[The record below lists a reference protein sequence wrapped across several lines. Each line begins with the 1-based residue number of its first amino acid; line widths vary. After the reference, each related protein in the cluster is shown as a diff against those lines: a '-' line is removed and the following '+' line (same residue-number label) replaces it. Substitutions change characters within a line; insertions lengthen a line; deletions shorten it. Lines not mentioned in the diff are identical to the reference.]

1 MAEFE
6 TPSTFQQER
15 VEPTE
20 IEKLATR
27 LENYTI
33 PIKPNTVNAIKAIME
48 LGLSNGMFKADDLDA
63 IITIR
68 EETNKG
74 IIEYQTQ
81 MKRGQEQFAMLQAKE
96 VENQQIALNEQR
108 AKEVQLV
115 IDERILRK
123 QTENRLAQ
131 MEAVLAKQ
139 GLSIDLDGDG
149 VIGLPTGQVEDTLTT
164 SEKQQVADMLAQSR
178 AAVDSVPYEHRMPVP
193 PVETVA
199 PVETLLP
206 PVEPTGQPGP
216 AFKLARMMNPV
227 TEPSPS
233 EEMQAELEPIST
245 DPEFVEK
252 IVEPELPEVLPVTLP
267 SKEDAKKSFAEFTSS
282 TEDEGYSP
290 NAIISGTTSEEFFA
304 ETKLAEEV
312 EEAEQIDDAQ
322 IEAELAELL
331 TDLPKVTEEPST
343 LLSTGSVPQSET
355 TAPFLTGGNAP
366 NLNGVIGN
374 APNIK
379 AQLTEDEPTLDIG
392 YEQPVI
398 GEDDVVLK
406 QDNIRTIENYEETEE
421 EFDEITIPN
430 KGDLMKMTKSEIEA
444 VSITLGFEVSTKT
457 TKAKMIEAFEEKAL
471 VLIAELT
478 GSDEF
483 VSAVESD
490 EADSDGDS
498 NSRDGGYF

>member
-6 TPSTFQQER
+6 TPSTFEQER

-48 LGLSNGMFKADDLDA
+48 LGLSKGMFKADDLDA

-81 MKRGQEQFAMLQAKE
+81 VKRAQEQFAILQAKE
-96 VENQQIALNEQR
+96 VETRQIALNEQR

-115 IDERILRK
+115 VDERILRK

-178 AAVDSVPYEHRMPVP
+178 LDALLKDDIVPAVTTPVDL
-193 PVETVA
+193 A
-199 PVETLLP
+199 PVQTSP
-206 PVEPTGQPGP
+206 PEVVGKPGP
-216 AFKLARMMNPV
+216 AFALARMMNPV
-227 TEPSPS
+227 
-233 EEMQAELEPIST
+233 AVEPIST
-245 DPEFVEK
+245 DPVFVETVAEAK
-252 IVEPELPEVLPVTLP
+252 KTFEEFKEELIVEDPIPVNP
-267 SKEDAKKSFAEFTSS
+267 SPIITGTTTAEF
-282 TEDEGYSP
+282 E
-290 NAIISGTTSEEFFA
+290 A

-312 EEAEQIDDAQ
+312 AEVDTLTWDDSVTPEN
-322 IEAELAELL
+322 IL
-331 TDLPKVTEEPST
+331 DLPLVREEPSSMT
-343 LLSTGSVPQSET
+343 PK
-355 TAPFLTGGNAP
+355 PFITGGNAP
-366 NLNGVIGN
+366 NINGVIGN

-392 YEQPVI
+392 YEQPTV

-457 TKAKMIEAFEEKAL
+457 TKAKMIEAFEEKAS

>member
-20 IEKLATR
+20 IEKLAQR

-48 LGLSNGMFKADDLDA
+48 LGLEKGMFKADDLDA

-96 VENQQIALNEQR
+96 AENQQIALQTQR
-108 AKEVQLV
+108 ERDTQLLT
-115 IDERILRK
+115 DERVLRK
-123 QTENRLAQ
+123 QSENRLVQ
-131 MEAVLAKQ
+131 MEAALAKQ

-149 VIGLPTGQVEDTLTT
+149 VIGLPTGQVADTLTT
-164 SEKQQVADMLAQSR
+164 SEQQQVANMLAQSR
-178 AAVDSVPYEHRMPVP
+178 AAVE
-193 PVETVA
+193 PVELTPAPTSYHTPVELTPVMTDDVHSRL
-199 PVETLLP
+199 PVETLA
-206 PVEPTGQPGP
+206 PVVPTGTPGP
-216 AFKLARMMNPV
+216 AFKLARMMNPA
-227 TEPSPS
+227 TPS
-233 EEMQAELEPIST
+233 EVMQEELEPIST
-245 DPEFVEK
+245 DPEFVATIE
-252 IVEPELPEVLPVTLP
+252 E
-267 SKEDAKKSFAEFTSS
+267 AKKSFAEFTSS
-282 TEDEGYSP
+282 TEDEGYNP
-290 NAIISGTTSEEFFA
+290 NAIISGTTSEAFFA

-312 EEAEQIDDAQ
+312 EEADALEFPEETLNPIEWDDTVTPQ
-322 IEAELAELL
+322 RVDNIL
-331 TDLPKVTEEPST
+331 DLPNVSEEPST
-343 LLSTGSVPQSET
+343 LEPTPV
-355 TAPFLTGGNAP
+355 APTSFLTGGNAP

-379 AQLTEDEPTLDIG
+379 AQLTEDESTLDIG
-392 YEQPVI
+392 YEKPVV

-406 QDNIRTIENYEETEE
+406 QDNIRTIENYEETED

-430 KGDLMKMTKSEIEA
+430 KDDLLKMTKSEIEA
-444 VSITLGFEVSTKT
+444 VSTTLGFEISTKS
-457 TKAKMIEAFEEKAL
+457 TKAKMIDTFEQKAL
-471 VLIAELT
+471 VLIEELT

-490 EADSDGDS
+490 EAKTDGDTDT
-498 NSRDGGYF
+498 RDGGYF

>member
-252 IVEPELPEVLPVTLP
+252 I
-267 SKEDAKKSFAEFTSS
+267 EDAKKSFAEFTSS

-392 YEQPVI
+392 YEQPVV

>member
-1 MAEFE
+1 MEYIMAEFE

-96 VENQQIALNEQR
+96 VENQQLALQEQR

-115 IDERILRK
+115 VDERILRK
-123 QTENRLAQ
+123 QSENRLAQ

-149 VIGLPTGQVEDTLTT
+149 VIGLPTGQVADTLTT
-164 SEKQQVADMLAQSR
+164 SEQQQVVDMLAQSR
-178 AAVDSVPYEHRMPVP
+178 AAVVPATAEPVNLAPVPKWSAEPTPTVP
-193 PVETVA
+193 PVQ
-199 PVETLLP
+199 
-206 PVEPTGQPGP
+206 TGKPGP
-216 AFKLARMMNPV
+216 AFALARMMNPV
-227 TEPSPS
+227 TELSPS
-233 EEMQAELEPIST
+233 EVMQEELEPIST
-245 DPEFVEK
+245 DPVFVEQ
-252 IVEPELPEVLPVTLP
+252 VEE
-267 SKEDAKKSFAEFTSS
+267 AKKSFAEFKEELIV
-282 TEDEGYSP
+282 EDPIPVNETP
-290 NAIISGTTSEEFFA
+290 VITGTTTEEFFA

-312 EEAEQIDDAQ
+312 AEVDALTWDDSVTPEN
-322 IEAELAELL
+322 ILELPLV
-331 TDLPKVTEEPST
+331 KEEPST
-343 LLSTGSVPQSET
+343 I
-355 TAPFLTGGNAP
+355 APKPFITGGNAP
-366 NLNGVIGN
+366 NINGIIGN

-379 AQLTEDEPTLDIG
+379 ATLEEDEPTLDIG
-392 YEQPVI
+392 YEQPVV

-421 EFDEITIPN
+421 FEEITIPN
-430 KGDLMKMTKSEIEA
+430 RDDLSKMTKSEIEA
-444 VSITLGFEVSTKT
+444 VSITLGLEVSTKT
-457 TKAKMIEAFEEKAL
+457 TKTKMIDAFEVQAQL
-471 VLIAELT
+471 LIAELT

-483 VSAVESD
+483 VSAVD
-490 EADSDGDS
+490 DGDTDGNS
-498 NSRDGGYF
+498 NTRDGGYF

>member
-245 DPEFVEK
+245 DPEFVTK
-252 IVEPELPEVLPVTLP
+252 VT
-267 SKEDAKKSFAEFTSS
+267 SEDAKKSFAEFTSS

-392 YEQPVI
+392 YEQPVV

>member
-1 MAEFE
+1 
-6 TPSTFQQER
+6 
-15 VEPTE
+15 
-20 IEKLATR
+20 
-27 LENYTI
+27 
-33 PIKPNTVNAIKAIME
+33 
-48 LGLSNGMFKADDLDA
+48 
-63 IITIR
+63 
-68 EETNKG
+68 
-74 IIEYQTQ
+74 
-81 MKRGQEQFAMLQAKE
+81 
-96 VENQQIALNEQR
+96 
-108 AKEVQLV
+108 
-115 IDERILRK
+115 
-123 QTENRLAQ
+123 
-131 MEAVLAKQ
+131 
-139 GLSIDLDGDG
+139 
-149 VIGLPTGQVEDTLTT
+149 
-164 SEKQQVADMLAQSR
+164 
-178 AAVDSVPYEHRMPVP
+178 
-193 PVETVA
+193 
-199 PVETLLP
+199 LLP

-252 IVEPELPEVLPVTLP
+252 I
-267 SKEDAKKSFAEFTSS
+267 EDAKKSFAEFTSS

-392 YEQPVI
+392 YEQPVV

>member
-206 PVEPTGQPGP
+206 PVEPTGKPGP

-252 IVEPELPEVLPVTLP
+252 I
-267 SKEDAKKSFAEFTSS
+267 EDAKKSFAEFTSS

-392 YEQPVI
+392 YEQPVV

>member
-252 IVEPELPEVLPVTLP
+252 I
-267 SKEDAKKSFAEFTSS
+267 EDAKKSFAEFTSS

-312 EEAEQIDDAQ
+312 EEAVQIDDAQ

-392 YEQPVI
+392 YEQPVV

>member
-245 DPEFVEK
+245 DPEFVTK
-252 IVEPELPEVLPVTLP
+252 VT
-267 SKEDAKKSFAEFTSS
+267 SEDAKKSFAEFTSS

-421 EFDEITIPN
+421 EFYEITIPN

>member
-245 DPEFVEK
+245 DPEFVTK
-252 IVEPELPEVLPVTLP
+252 VT
-267 SKEDAKKSFAEFTSS
+267 SEDAKKSFAEFTSS

>member
-115 IDERILRK
+115 VDERILRK

-252 IVEPELPEVLPVTLP
+252 I
-267 SKEDAKKSFAEFTSS
+267 EDAKKSFAEFTSS

-392 YEQPVI
+392 YEQPVV